1 MRDMADPSHSD
12 AFDEAVRCRAVGI
25 GAVPVVLIRKM
36 TREEW
41 ARIRLMTQAEARRM
55 VAEYDAIA
63 DGAGNDG
70 HAR

>member
-1 MRDMADPSHSD
+1 MANPAHSD
-12 AFDEAVRCRAVGI
+12 VFDEAVRYRAVGI
-25 GAVPVVLIRKM
+25 GAVPVVLIRRM

-41 ARIRLMTQAEARRM
+41 SRIRMMTQAEARRM
-55 VAEYDAIA
+55 VAEYDAMA